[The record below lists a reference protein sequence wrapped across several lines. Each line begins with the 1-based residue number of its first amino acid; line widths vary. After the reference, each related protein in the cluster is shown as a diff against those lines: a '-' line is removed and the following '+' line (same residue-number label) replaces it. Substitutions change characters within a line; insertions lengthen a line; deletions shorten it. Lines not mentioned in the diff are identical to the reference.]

1 MDTVQCAVILA
12 KLERFNWEVGQRIKI
27 GERYNQLMDEAGT
40 QRVQQRDDRTSIFAQ
55 YTLIADNRDQLQR
68 VLQGAGIPIAIHYPF
83 ALNEQTAYKKYNEQI
98 MEVSE
103 QTATQV
109 LSLPMGPEL
118 TESEQEKTVAALVNS

>member
-12 KLERFNWEVGQRIKI
+12 KLERFDWEVGQRIKI
-27 GERYNQLMDEAGT
+27 GKRYNQLMDEAGI

-68 VLQGAGIPIAIHYPF
+68 VLQSAGIPTAIHYPV

-98 MEVSE
+98 LKVSG
-103 QTATQV
+103 QSATQV

-118 TESEQEKTVAALVNS
+118 SGSEQESIMAALVNS